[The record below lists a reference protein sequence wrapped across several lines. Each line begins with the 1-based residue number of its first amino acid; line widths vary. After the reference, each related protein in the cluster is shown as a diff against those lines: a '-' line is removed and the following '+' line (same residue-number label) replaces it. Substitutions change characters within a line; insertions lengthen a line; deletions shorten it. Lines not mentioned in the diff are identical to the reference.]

1 MPKKRKRTVR
11 YIPCSQMPRDPSAH
25 EEVEAFLLSM
35 RDVSEAEAETIERY
49 VRWLNWTRNRKD
61 SRLPRY

>member
-1 MPKKRKRTVR
+1 
-11 YIPCSQMPRDPSAH
+11 MPRDPTPH

-35 RDVSEAEAETIERY
+35 RDISEAEAETIERY
-49 VRWLNWTRNRKD
+49 MRWLAWTRNRKD